1 MNRAERRAHE
11 QRKIATQLRIIE
23 QTYAVPYFGDRD
35 SRVLCVHIN
44 CGCWGRKLRNRA
56 EDRRRERLAWQAE
69 DVAY

>member
-1 MNRAERRAHE
+1 MRAERRHHKD
-11 QRKIATQLRIIE
+11 RKIAAQLRIIE
-23 QTYAVPYFGDRD
+23 QTYAVPYLGDRD
-35 SRVLCVHIN
+35 GRILDAHIN

>member
-1 MNRAERRAHE
+1 MRAERRHHKD
-11 QRKIATQLRIIE
+11 RKIAAQLRILEAFSWSCYI
-23 QTYAVPYFGDRD
+23 GHRD
-35 SRVLCVHIN
+35 GRILDAHIN